1 MSSVEV
7 FVVGVDDSPGSRLAL
22 EYAAAEA
29 VLRGAVLRVV
39 STFESSGMFGAR
51 YGVPIPVS
59 DEQITKNIEA
69 ETEALV
75 NEVVRTLPEPPRLEV
90 VVRVGS
96 AGAVLTA
103 ESSTAD
109 LLVVGHQGRGAIAS
123 TLLGSV
129 GMHCVLH
136 AHCPVTVV
144 RPRTNRDSEAMPA
157 EKTAADSR
165 RAID

>member
-29 VLRGAVLRVV
+29 IVHGAVLRVV
-39 STFESSGMFGAR
+39 STFESAGMFGAR

-59 DEQITKNIEA
+59 DEQIAKNIEA
-69 ETEALV
+69 QTDTLV
-75 NEVVRTLPEPPRLEV
+75 SDVVGALPEPPQVQIV
-90 VVRVGS
+90 VQAGS
-96 AGAVLTA
+96 AGSVLTT
-103 ESSTAD
+103 ESRTAD
-109 LLVVGHQGRGAIAS
+109 RLFVGHQGHGAIAS

-129 GMHCVLH
+129 GLHCVLH

-144 RPRTNRDSEAMPA
+144 RPRVGGRVTPVA
-157 EKTAADSR
+157 E
-165 RAID
+165 